1 MENELLKIVSKE
13 ISNKAKWSEIMEYLG
28 VLFDEALEN
37 NNVEDID
44 SINFDDIID
53 NLNNNLDYSKAT
65 EENLKNYFEAIVKI
79 YKFKK
84 SQ

>member
-13 ISNKAKWSEIMEYLG
+13 ISNKAKWSEIIEYLG

-65 EENLKNYFEAIVKI
+65 AENLKNYFEAIVKI
-79 YKFKK
+79 
-84 SQ
+84 